1 MHILSITI
9 VQEPRLKC
17 FELNSSICLS
27 YTTSPSIQLT
37 MAPRAHYLRV
47 AMLNADTSVPNVYA
61 DMGTFGDIL
70 HRKVVAAAERMYEQL
85 EIVHSVYNVVLGEY
99 PASIDDLDA
108 VFITASAA
116 SSYGSEGWIERLEQ
130 YVVTLYTTHPQIK
143 LFGSC
148 FGHHIICQALLKDH
162 GVMVAKRPGGWEI
175 GVSEVKFTDEF
186 REAFAPVGSPAVKQS
201 SLRWVG
207 RLPSPESESGED
219 CDRDSCLREG
229 LDCVVPKSAHLEFV
243 HADEVLLAPAE
254 VSLPKPW
261 VLLGTTEHCR
271 VPGIYQPGRVFT
283 LQGHFEFDTFK
294 SQETMRIFGAD
305 EALASNTEPV
315 NASDPGRASGPA
327 FDDGEAVVDML
338 VRFLTDGWGLTR
350 VGCNEFSMHAD
361 LPTP

>member
-1 MHILSITI
+1 MTLGT
-9 VQEPRLKC
+9 RC
-17 FELNSSICLS
+17 
-27 YTTSPSIQLT
+27 
-37 MAPRAHYLRV
+37 LRV

-70 HRKVVAAAERMYEQL
+70 HRKLLSAADRMHAQL
-85 EIVHSVYNVVLGEY
+85 KVVHSVYNVVAGEY

-108 VFITASAA
+108 VFITPSAA
-116 SSYGSEGWIERLEQ
+116 SSYGNDEWIKRLEQ

-162 GVMVAKRPGGWEI
+162 GVVVAKRPGGWEI

-186 REAFAPVGSPAVKQS
+186 RETFAPVGSPDAVKQS

-219 CDRDSCLREG
+219 CDRESDLHERLG
-229 LDCVVPKSAHLEFV
+229 YVVPKSAHLEFV
-243 HADEVLLAPAE
+243 HADEVVLASAE
-254 VSLPKPW
+254 ISLPKPW
-261 VLLGTTEHCR
+261 VLLGTTEHCE
-271 VPGIYQPGRVFT
+271 VPGIYQPGRVLT

-305 EALASNTEPV
+305 EVSASSTDPV
-315 NASDPGRASGPA
+315 NAFNSGKASEA
-327 FDDGEAVVDML
+327 ACDDGGAVVDML
-338 VRFLTDGWGLTR
+338 VRFLTTEWTPTT
-350 VGCNEFSMHAD
+350 VGCNEFPMHAD